1 MSKISNTFI
10 NSPEVLDVF
19 VPMFNLLE
27 YSDNYSMTSEG
38 LWNYYR
44 DDINDDGNK
53 NNAARI
59 KINNKIKTG
68 KFFEYK
74 NREN

>member
-1 MSKISNTFI
+1 
-10 NSPEVLDVF
+10 
-19 VPMFNLLE
+19 MFNLLE

-68 KFFEYK
+68 KSFEYK